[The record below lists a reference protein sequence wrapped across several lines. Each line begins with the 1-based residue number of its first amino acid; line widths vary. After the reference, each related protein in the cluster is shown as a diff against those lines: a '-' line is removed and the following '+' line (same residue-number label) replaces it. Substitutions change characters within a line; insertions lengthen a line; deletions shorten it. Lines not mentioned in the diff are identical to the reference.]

1 MIEPGSLLRSLSGR
15 VTARNF
21 HSHVINELGAGVISG
36 RFPVGSILPNDA
48 ALMDEFAVSRTVLR
62 EALKTLE
69 AKGLVEARPKVG
81 TKVVKQSRWSLYD
94 AQVLAWCLEAGPDE
108 EFLRGLHNV
117 RHALEPQA
125 ASDAATHHSGDQI
138 RLMHYWLR
146 QMELAL
152 NEPQSFCLADFE
164 LHRIIAEAARNPFI
178 RALQGVIELSHALA
192 YRTIVHEQHVVD
204 LTPVF
209 QKHYQLVGA
218 IERGLAHEAGLAMT
232 ATIEQDVQ
240 MAIDFPPSR

>member
-48 ALMDEFAVSRTVLR
+48 ALMDEFNVSRTVLR

-94 AQVLAWCLEAGPDE
+94 AQVLAWCLEAGPDD
-108 EFLRGLHNV
+108 EFLRGMDNV
-117 RHALEPQA
+117 RRSLEPQA
-125 ASDAATHHSGDQI
+125 ASDTARQHTGDQS

-152 NEPQSFCLADFE
+152 HEPQSFCLADFE

-192 YRTIVHEQHVVD
+192 YRDIIADQREAD
-204 LTPVF
+204 LTPVLTL
-209 QKHYQLVGA
+209 HHRLVSA
-218 IERGLAHEAGLAMT
+218 IERGLEDEASAAMLE
-232 ATIEQDVQ
+232 TIVQDST
-240 MAIDFPPSR
+240 MAAASKPD

>member
-15 VTARNF
+15 VAARNF
-21 HSHVINELGAGVISG
+21 HSHVINEIGAGVISG

-48 ALMDEFAVSRTVLR
+48 ALMEEFSVSRTVLR

-94 AQVLAWCLEAGPDE
+94 AQVLAWYLEAGPDE
-108 EFLRGLHNV
+108 EFLRGIANV
-117 RHALEPQA
+117 RRSLEPQA
-125 ASDAATHHSGDQI
+125 AGDVARHHTGDQS

-146 QMELAL
+146 QMEMAL
-152 NEPQSFCLADFE
+152 DEPHSFCLADFE
-164 LHRIIAEAARNPFI
+164 LHRIISEASRNPFI

-192 YRTIVHEQHVVD
+192 YRDIVRDQRVVD
-204 LTPVF
+204 LLPVLTL
-209 QKHYQLVGA
+209 HDRLVSA
-218 IERGLAHEAGLAMT
+218 IERGTVEAASAAMLE
-232 ATIEQDVQ
+232 TIEQDIS
-240 MAIDFPPSR
+240 MAVMVAPV